1 MLKLIMRKLL
11 LALVLSAAVVPC
23 LAGNAERKLKPSRSW
38 TDAKCLAL
46 NAVKEAGNQGTR
58 GMQATMAVVI
68 NRSKH
73 PNYPN
78 GVCQVILEPKQ
89 FSWTNNLTTKQRT
102 SIRKGLVWVVDP
114 TTRRRTG
121 LEAANSPAANLPYM
135 QALTMAQKP
144 DKQLQQVLPAGTLYY
159 HTTKIKPKWSKKLRQ
174 VAKIKD
180 HVFYAEKS
188 LVKQ

>member
-23 LAGNAERKLKPSRSW
+23 LAGNAERKLKPARSW

-46 NAVKEAGNQGTR
+46 NAVKEAGNQGIR

-78 GVCQVILEPKQ
+78 GVCQVILEPRQ
-89 FSWTNNLTTKQRT
+89 FSWANKLTAKQRT
-102 SIRKGLVWVVDP
+102 SIRRG
-114 TTRRRTG
+114 RGTG
-121 LEAANSPAANLPYM
+121 LEAANSPVDSLPYM

-159 HTTKIKPKWSKKLRQ
+159 HTTKIKPKWSKKLKR
-174 VAKIKD
+174 VATIKD